1 MLHFQQ
7 PVQDSV
13 LRLGVQA
20 AVGQSRSRGFGGH
33 GFEFDQAVMGRRGDA
48 LKSVPSLRTG
58 IHMTGALSHYIE
70 EHDPNR
76 TLDFHH
82 FRHAFKVVGEG

>member
-1 MLHFQQ
+1 
-7 PVQDSV
+7 
-13 LRLGVQA
+13 
-20 AVGQSRSRGFGGH
+20 
-33 GFEFDQAVMGRRGDA
+33 MGRRGDA

-58 IHMTGALSHYIE
+58 IHMTGALFHYIE

-82 FRHAFKVVGEG
+82 FRHVFKVVGEG